1 MDRIVLNCQHVS
13 TCLSSFWGGHH
24 AAHIQVPVSRDTTM
38 KELRQMLHSELNEGV
53 VAGSDDRTRY
63 DSGDIGDAWYKAAHA
78 AINRD
83 VRLVNHDVRLVKRGK
98 PFGKLEPESE
108 DDCCESV
115 YAFFVFTDK

>member
-1 MDRIVLNCQHVS
+1 MSRIVLNCQHAG
-13 TCLSSFWGGHH
+13 TCLPDFWSGHH

-38 KELRQMLHSELNEGV
+38 KELRQMLHRELNEGA
-53 VAGSDDRTRY
+53 VAGSDDRTRD

-83 VRLVNHDVRLVKRGK
+83 VRLAKRGK
-98 PFGKLEPESE
+98 PFGNLEPESE
-108 DDCCESV
+108 DDYCESV

>member
-1 MDRIVLNCQHVS
+1 MSRIVLSCQHVD
-13 TCLSSFWGGHH
+13 TCLSGFWSGHH

-38 KELRQMLHSELNEGV
+38 KELRRMLHSELNEGA
-53 VAGSDDRTRY
+53 VAGNDDRTRD

-78 AINRD
+78 AIDRD
-83 VRLVNHDVRLVKRGK
+83 VRLAKRGK
-98 PFGKLEPESE
+98 PFGHLEPESE